1 MIKRGQRPWSPKPDA
16 QILDVW
22 HEYEI
27 PLTGTFQL
35 HECSVLFTQVMETPK
50 GTSAWAYL
58 CLSDED
64 AIKIKDIKFVSLDE
78 MHQFVESSFV
88 GKEAVMALARDD
100 KITHWSR
107 VTVHNSLDG
116 AFEDFLNT
124 VIQSVDEDETN
135 RERRVRAKLV
145 GLEAAEDEL
154 AGV

>member
-1 MIKRGQRPWSPKPDA
+1 MITQGQRPWSPKPDS

-35 HECSVLFTQVMETPK
+35 RGCSVLFTQVMETPK
-50 GTSAWAYL
+50 STSAWAYL
-58 CLSDED
+58 CLSAED
-64 AIKIKDIKFVSLDE
+64 AAEMEDIQFVSLDE
-78 MHQFVESSFV
+78 MHDFVESRFT

-107 VTVHNSLDG
+107 VTVHNSLNG
-116 AFEDFLNT
+116 AFEEFLDT
-124 VIQSVDEDETN
+124 IIQSVDDDESN

-154 AGV
+154 ARV